1 MKKYIKPEVE
11 IIEVELENVVAASPD
26 VPGFDPN
33 GSTSS
38 TRSKKRFWGDEEE

>member
-26 VPGFDPN
+26 APGFDS
-33 GSTSS
+33 GETTSS
-38 TRSKKRFWGDEEE
+38 TRSKKRLWGDKE